1 MATDAKQA
9 ALDKQRSKEIDAMLH
24 QEREM
29 MKKYHDP
36 KILLLG
42 SGDSGKSTFV
52 KQLRILH
59 GGGYMEDER
68 KSFRPVILENIRDA
82 VVSLIYAAKENE
94 VAIESENTKA
104 AIAAIF
110 DHYRIGKDALSIF
123 KLNSRLANSI
133 FTVWDDANM
142 QRVYS
147 ERGHLENV
155 VMIPDNTQ
163 YFLPLVAKFADMS
176 YIPSNDDILH
186 TRSMTTS
193 ISETNF
199 EIESIKYRFFDVG
212 GQQKYRKQ
220 WTPYFDTVDSI
231 LFIASVASYDQV
243 LLEDTSTSRMVDAIE
258 LFGEIAHNVLL
269 RHIPLTLFLNKK
281 DLFESKIAYSDVVRH
296 FPEFKGT
303 PGNVKHAARFFQ
315 KQFESACMDQN
326 KQVYIHFTC
335 CTDTETMD
343 IIVVT
348 VIQAMLKKEFQDI
361 GMLSDKLSTAAL
373 AEQTR
378 ISKQIDTM
386 LNAERVRLLK
396 EANKEAKIL
405 LLGSG
410 DSGKTTFMKQLK
422 IIHGGGYTDAERNE
436 FRTTLFDNIADSTH
450 SLIMAAAQLR
460 ISPKDKEVDPQRT
473 LDPEIARQIDQFY
486 HDENISS
493 IFPLPPGSRVM
504 IQDNALYFLSKV
516 CEFSVPGYM
525 PTNQDILNLR
535 MPTTKISEI
544 LFHINNY
551 NFRFYDIGG
560 QQKLRK
566 QWTPYFEHTH
576 QILFFISL
584 VSYDQYLAEDLT
596 INRMH
601 DALDLFGKICNHP
614 LLKHIPITLFLNK
627 KDLLE
632 ARLRESEVKRQFPDY
647 TKENTM
653 KYVCRFFEKKFLAQY
668 DISGIREGDIK
679 KIYTHVTCC
688 TDTKAMDV
696 IISNVV

>member
-123 KLNSRLANSI
+123 KLNSRLANFI

-147 ERGHLENV
+147 ERGHLENA

-281 DLFESKIAYSDVVRH
+281 DLFESKIAYSDV
-296 FPEFKGT
+296 
-303 PGNVKHAARFFQ
+303 
-315 KQFESACMDQN
+315 
-326 KQVYIHFTC
+326 
-335 CTDTETMD
+335 TMD